1 MQEVLAKNTEKIL
14 LKKFYHFNKITK
26 NKIDRYFS
34 KLFYRKRCVIIKI
47 HYLKNKIMYFNYY

>member
-34 KLFYRKRCVIIKI
+34 KLFYRKRVIIKI
-47 HYLKNKIMYFNYY
+47 HYLKHKIMYFNYY